1 MGMLVRLWQAVN
13 TNKRLSE
20 DEVDQII
27 ACEYGEGDEQEVI
40 NLDDD
45 EDEDDLIDSK
55 ASSPSKTNNDSKAP
69 AAQWLR
75 DSEGSV
81 VIDKVFNRPVSELFR
96 LLYSNDNFYF
106 NFQKE
111 RGTTELEIGDWEAGE
126 DDRKV
131 REVSYNMELNNPV
144 GPKKCHVK
152 ETQVLR
158 DLSTSETKMFN
169 IDTEADN
176 SGVPYADS
184 FCVITRNCLL
194 EAGPQS
200 SRLIAKAEIKFKK
213 ELWGF
218 LKDKIET
225 NAWSGI
231 KNYYSSLSESLE
243 VYSENEPQKASL
255 QPKPKQKQTTSSE
268 ISSLPPVFQP
278 WLITTIV
285 IILLTTSV
293 INTFILY
300 RLSVL
305 SSSGSAPAPTPSF
318 PKFQVPKD
326 QEGWMELVVKQ
337 SEIHSVRTHYLKQ
350 QLLAATEHVAAA
362 EMALESLKHNLDDWK
377 PFDWLGDDNCDE
389 NNPNCDINTMNGH
402 VDDEL

>member
-1 MGMLVRLWQAVN
+1 MG
-13 TNKRLSE
+13 
-20 DEVDQII
+20 
-27 ACEYGEGDEQEVI
+27 
-40 NLDDD
+40 
-45 EDEDDLIDSK
+45 
-55 ASSPSKTNNDSKAP
+55 
-69 AAQWLR
+69 
-75 DSEGSV
+75 
-81 VIDKVFNRPVSELFR
+81 
-96 LLYSNDNFYF
+96 
-106 NFQKE
+106 E

-268 ISSLPPVFQP
+268 MSSTPQVFQP